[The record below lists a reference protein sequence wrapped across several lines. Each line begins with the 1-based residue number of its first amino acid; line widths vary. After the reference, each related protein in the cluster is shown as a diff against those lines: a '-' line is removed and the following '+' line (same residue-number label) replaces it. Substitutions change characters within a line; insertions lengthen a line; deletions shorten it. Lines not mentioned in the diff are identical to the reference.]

1 MAKYLVVED
10 LAKLLQERLH
20 DPDLEAEYRRGFADC
35 AGAFFQA
42 IDFMPPEITR
52 ANLGKLVFAWWKKLM
67 AWQQGEPDEA
77 QQPPE
82 FQWKE
87 QDSGVVDSGPGAL

>member
-10 LAKLLQERLH
+10 LAKLLQERMH

-52 ANLGKLVFAWWKKLM
+52 VDLGKLVFAWWKQLM
-67 AWQQGEPDEA
+67 AWHQYAPDDV

-82 FQWKE
+82 FEWKE
-87 QDSGVVDSGPGAL
+87 QSSGMADPGVGAL